1 MNKTGI
7 LLGIIFSAAVLL
19 ASCFAAKRGEAP
31 AESKDELKAVLLIPG
46 TLGDKS
52 FFDAA
57 NTGLQRAA
65 QELGAGV
72 KVIEMGTDR
81 TKYEPVF
88 MDVCGE
94 DWDLILGGS
103 SDLTDLFNQ
112 FCGDFPDKV
121 FINYDATNDTT
132 GANIYTVS
140 YAANE
145 LSYLSGVVAALITE
159 SGMEHSN
166 EEIKVGFIGGMDIP
180 EINDFLV
187 GYLQGAGDVNG
198 NVKVVISYA
207 QDFANP
213 GKGKELAINQYDS
226 GVDVIFSAAGGT
238 GLGVLDAA
246 AEKKRYAIGVD
257 SDQAVLFKDTDPAKA
272 ALIVTSAIKRIDQVV
287 FDAIKMY
294 KEGSLPTGSYKV
306 LGIKENGVGIA
317 RNEFYE
323 AAIPAEIRAKIDG
336 YEEKLANGG
345 IKVVTAIGMDQDTL
359 NGMRSS
365 FAP

>member
-1 MNKTGI
+1 MRKAGFF
-7 LLGIIFSAAVLL
+7 LGIVCLAAVLL
-19 ASCFAAKRGEAP
+19 TACSAAKKEAGP
-31 AESKDELKAVLLIPG
+31 AQNNADLKAVLLIPG

-57 NTGLQRAA
+57 NAGLQRAA
-65 QELGAGV
+65 RELGAGV

-94 DWDLILGGS
+94 DWDLILGGGP
-103 SDLTDLFNQ
+103 DVTDLFNQ
-112 FCGDFPDKV
+112 FCKDFPDQV
-121 FINYDATNDTT
+121 FINYDATNDSIS
-132 GANIYTVS
+132 ANVYSVS

-145 LSYLSGVVAALITE
+145 LSYMSGVVAALTTE
-159 SGMEHSN
+159 SAMEHAN
-166 EEIKVGFIGGMDIP
+166 EALRIGFIGGMDIP
-180 EINDFLV
+180 GINDFLV
-187 GYLQGAGDVNG
+187 GYLQGAGDVNKDI
-198 NVKVVISYA
+198 KVVISYA

-257 SDQAVLFKDTDPAKA
+257 SDQALLFKDTDPAKA
-272 ALIVTSAIKRIDQVV
+272 ALIITSAIKRIDQVV
-287 FDAIKMY
+287 FDAIKMH
-294 KEGSLPTGSYKV
+294 KEGGLSVGSYKV
-306 LGIKENGVGIA
+306 LGIKEKGVGIA
-317 RNEFYE
+317 RNELYE
-323 AAIPAEIRAKIDG
+323 AAIPAEIRAKVDG
-336 YEEKLANGG
+336 YEEKLAKGE
-345 IKVVTAIGMDQDTL
+345 IKVVTAIGMDQSAL
-359 NGMRSS
+359 NQMRNS